1 MRKILI
7 ASALAFSL
15 AGCSTLSNIETAVE
29 IGTASITNPV
39 TRTRLDQMESGIK
52 LVFIGL
58 GTWKNQCANGNL
70 VGIEPNCK
78 EDIGAVQVYTRKVP
92 PYLIQLRS
100 FVRNNDQVNATVVW
114 NQLFD
119 IINIVKTEAAKGGVR
134 VSTTGAV
141 T

>member
-1 MRKILI
+1 MRMIIL
-7 ASALAFSL
+7 ALTLAASL
-15 AGCSTLSNIETAVE
+15 AGCSTLSNIETAIE
-29 IGTASITNPV
+29 LGTASIANPV

-58 GTWKNQCANGNL
+58 KTWKDQCANGNL
-70 VGIEPNCK
+70 VAIEPNCR
-78 EDIGAVQVYTRKVP
+78 EDIGAVQVYTRQVP
-92 PYLIQLRS
+92 PYLRQLRT
-100 FVRNNDQVNATVVW
+100 FVKTNDQVNATVVW

-134 VSTTGAV
+134 VKVGAA